1 MKKNKNEESLYS
13 MVKVDGK
20 GLVPTETCLT
30 ESKIPLSIEDFSK
43 GKKRSK
49 IIEWAERHKV
59 LRSIVAWIV
68 VLAITIFAIVFVVH
82 SCNNNSSK
90 IEATTVPTTSA
101 SSNTQAT
108 ATTAT
113 KPKATESTEPTTSKA
128 KKKSSSAT
136 TTNNNSNSNSNE
148 YSSYSNGND
157 NNSSFGKGGENSSYS
172 SGSGVSKNYDTHEK
186 DKDMSS
192 EKDSKKDEG
201 ITGGNEGYGASIS
214 NKKVSPSP
222 EKEFEEEHPLPPT
235 ISQEE
240 IDNSPT
246 VPLTPKSNDTEVV
259 ENAATTDN
267 QAE

>member
-136 TTNNNSNSNSNE
+136 TTNNNSNSNE